1 MMTAPTFQIQMLPR
15 AAVPTQQFRPRSRSF
30 PFPCNHSIRKCAA
43 KKVSAVASDADEIAL
58 LEKMLKLA
66 RERKEKEKRKA
77 REEAELK
84 KNPPK
89 KSGRISAR
97 AEKTCGLAKH

>member
-43 KKVSAVASDADEIAL
+43 KKVSAVASDADEIL
-58 LEKMLKLA
+58 TYFIKGM
-66 RERKEKEKRKA
+66 ERILIEM
-77 REEAELK
+77 
-84 KNPPK
+84 NVP
-89 KSGRISAR
+89 
-97 AEKTCGLAKH
+97 AKDFID